1 MNQSRTL
8 YATILLLLVSVTST
22 LVLADVVFTYN
33 GKVITSVVEQPIEF
47 GPGSNANAAAMNSA
61 TQYEG
66 TTITTSNAGFTVT
79 AAISNAASIYYY
91 DAVQLTVNQEGYI
104 YLNDESISG
113 SAINTMYVYIAGG
126 TVNGAIEVIAYSSG
140 VTTPTT
146 GITLPVG
153 TYEVSIKIIPNLPVT
168 STSLETVTL
177 RFGYNVISSSS
188 IPVP

>member
-104 YLNDESISG
+104 YLNNESIAPTGSG
-113 SAINTMYVYIAGG
+113 SAINTMYVYIEEG
-126 TVNGAIEVIAYSSG
+126 NGDVQ
-140 VTTPTT
+140 
-146 GITLPVG
+146 
-153 TYEVSIKIIPNLPVT
+153 
-168 STSLETVTL
+168 
-177 RFGYNVISSSS
+177 
-188 IPVP
+188 